1 MNKAAISIVIVA
13 VVVVVVV
20 IIIITIVTFLCLFV
34 SAILDYRLYYHGLSL
49 FT

>member
-1 MNKAAISIVIVA
+1 MNKATISIVIVA
-13 VVVVVVV
+13 VVVVV

-34 SAILDYRLYYHGLSL
+34 SAILDYHLYYHDLSL